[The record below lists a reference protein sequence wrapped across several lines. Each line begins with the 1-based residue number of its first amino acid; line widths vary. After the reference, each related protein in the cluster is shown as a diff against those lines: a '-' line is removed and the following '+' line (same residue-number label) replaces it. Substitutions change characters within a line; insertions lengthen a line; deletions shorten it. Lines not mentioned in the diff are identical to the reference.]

1 MSSINRGIP
10 KVKVVPQFIP
20 FTGGLD
26 TDTPILM
33 TKPGYLRG
41 SINVYEGITGGYWT
55 APPYEAFDGQSAPS
69 AQTYTLVPI
78 TITGTIAP
86 GDVLDQ
92 PVGGATASAT
102 VLAVAAGYVIVTAQT
117 GTWVDGLAYVGA
129 VEVGTID
136 ADGVIIDGGSTPAL
150 QAQYRA
156 LAADYQR
163 AFIEAIPGSGPVRGI
178 WYYDQAYYGI
188 RNNAGGTAMA
198 MYKSTTAGWTLVP
211 LGYELSFTS
220 GGGGAGE
227 AIEEGQT
234 LVGAT
239 SGFSFVVTRVIVNS
253 GSFGAGTAAGRL
265 ILASKTGALVAEN
278 LNKTL
283 PLPVVNNI
291 CAIAGDA
298 TAITF
303 ANPSGRCEFINTNFT
318 GNTDTIRMYGCDGV
332 NRAFEFDG
340 TVFVPLN
347 TGMEATTYPSHII
360 EHKYHLFLAFGSSV
374 QHSVVG
380 DPYNWV
386 LWMGADEIGM
396 SDFITGFVSMPGT
409 ETSATLAVLN
419 RNSIG
424 ILYGSV
430 HDDFSLQLYK
440 NGVGA
445 IEWTAQ
451 FIGSTFMLDDRG
463 IMDIK
468 ASMVYGNFTDA
479 SVSQHV
485 SKYMTT
491 KKPQVL
497 ASAVSAEHNLYMISF
512 NDNTAIFCTINGGKM
527 KAICP
532 MHFPNKMQVICAAED
547 QTGDER
553 IMFGDEN
560 GFVHELYRGLNFNG
574 VAIDWSMYLVP
585 DFFKSPT
592 TTKRYRKARFEV
604 GGEGYAEFHF
614 SYQLGYT
621 ADSFPQPGTESDI
634 LELISSNWDDGGT
647 WDSGSWDAVELLPSE
662 FDMMGSE
669 TNVILQLTGSGRY
682 FSPMHFSAAIIQ
694 YTPTREIR

>member
-1 MSSINRGIP
+1 MSSINRGMP

-33 TKPGYLRG
+33 AKPGLLRG
-41 SINVYEGITGGYWT
+41 SVNVYEGITGGYWT

-69 AQTYTLVPI
+69 DQTYTLLPI
-78 TITGTIAP
+78 VISGSISVGDTIEQVAP
-86 GDVLDQ
+86 LT
-92 PVGGATASAT
+92 GATGY
-102 VLAVAAGYVIVTAQT
+102 VLAVGADYVIITAST
-117 GTWVDGLAYVGA
+117 GTWEDGNAEVAAVVVG
-129 VEVGTID
+129 VVD
-136 ADGVIIDGGSTPAL
+136 ADGLQIDGGPTAAL
-150 QAQYRA
+150 RAEYLA

-163 AFIEAIPGSGPVRGI
+163 AFIEAIPGDGPVRGI
-178 WYYDQAYYGI
+178 WYYNQVYYGI
-188 RNNAGGTAMA
+188 RNNATNTAMA
-198 MYKSTTAGWTLVP
+198 MYKSTSSGWTLVP
-211 LGYELSFTS
+211 LGFELSFTS

-265 ILASKTGALVAEN
+265 ILASKTGVLVAEN

-291 CAIAGDA
+291 CTIAGDA
-298 TAITF
+298 MAITF
-303 ANPSGRCEFINTNFT
+303 TNPNGRCEFINANFT
-318 GNTDTIRMYGCDGV
+318 GNVDTLRMYGCDGV

-347 TGMEATTYPSHII
+347 TGMEPRYPSHII

-374 QHSVVG
+374 QHAVTG

-396 SDFITGFVSMPGT
+396 SDYITGFVSMPGT
-409 ETSATLAVLN
+409 ETSATLAILN
-419 RNSIG
+419 RQSIG
-424 ILYGSV
+424 ILYGTN
-430 HDDFSLQLYK
+430 HDDFNLQLYK

-445 IEWTAQ
+445 IEHTAQ

-485 SKYMTT
+485 SKYMAT
-491 KKPQVL
+491 KKAQVL
-497 ASAVSAEHNLYMISF
+497 ASFVSAEHNLYVISF

-532 MHFPNKMQVICAAED
+532 MYFPNKMHVVCATED

-574 VAIDWSMYLVP
+574 ASIDWSMYLVP

-621 ADSFPQPGTESDI
+621 ADSFPQPSSESDV
-634 LELISSNWDDGGT
+634 LELISNNWDDGGT
-647 WDSGSWDAVELLPSE
+647 WDSGSWDAVELLPSG
-662 FDMMGSE
+662 FDLMGSE
-669 TNVILQLTGSGRY
+669 TNIILQLSGAGNY
-682 FSPMHFSAAIIQ
+682 FSQMHFSGVIIQ
-694 YTPTREIR
+694 YTPTRELR